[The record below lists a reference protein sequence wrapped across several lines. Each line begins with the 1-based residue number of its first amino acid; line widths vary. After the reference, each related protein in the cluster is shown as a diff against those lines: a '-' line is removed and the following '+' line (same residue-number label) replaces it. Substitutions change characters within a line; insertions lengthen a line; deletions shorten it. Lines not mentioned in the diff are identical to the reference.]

1 MSKRNRKDAGPQNLS
16 EPAFLIVGK
25 LRRAHGVKG
34 EIPLEVYTDM
44 PEILTP
50 GSVVYVGNQHS
61 PYTIEET
68 RWKQELLLLKFKEIS
83 DRTVVSKLTNN
94 AVYILESQLP
104 PLEEGQYY
112 DHDLIGIDV
121 FLDNGDFAGVLEEI
135 LVTGANDVYSL
146 RDPDGKELLIPAIDD
161 MILEIDLEMKK
172 MIIKKMEW
180 YGEGN

>member
-1 MSKRNRKDAGPQNLS
+1 MSKRKRNEAGSHNLS

-25 LRRAHGVKG
+25 LRRAHGIKG

-44 PEILTP
+44 PELIFP
-50 GSVVYVGNQHS
+50 GCVVYVGNQHN

-68 RWKQELLLLKFKEIS
+68 RWKQELLLLKFKEIN
-83 DRTVVSKLTNN
+83 DRTVVSQLTNKV
-94 AVYILESQLP
+94 VYILESQLP
-104 PLEEGQYY
+104 PLDEGQFY

-121 FLDNGDFAGVLEEI
+121 FFDNGDYAGVLDEI
-135 LVTGANDVYSL
+135 LLTGANDVYSL

-161 MILEIDLEMKK
+161 MILEIDLGMKK